1 MRVERSRHAAGNQ
14 CPWTCRRHKLGVTGL
29 AWSPDS
35 ALLASCSLDTDVLI
49 WDAVEGHAVA
59 VLPAHDSFVK
69 GVAWDPVGSYVAS
82 FGEDFTV
89 CIWSTTNWS
98 CVAKVEE
105 NLQHMST
112 RALFCRCGSGW
123 LTHYALQW
131 RLCVCMSCIS
141 YHCIQHWQS
150 SSEAAVLSWASHP
163 ACYALE
169 IQWQYT

>member
-1 MRVERSRHAAGNQ
+1 MLVGRSSGAASNQ

-59 VLPAHDSFVK
+59 VLRAHDSFVK

-82 FGEDFTV
+82 FGEDLTV

-98 CVAKVEE
+98 CVAKVE
-105 NLQHMST
+105 NGLQHMST
-112 RALFCRCGSGW
+112 RALFCRCGSGP
-123 LTHYALQW
+123 LRHVAGASAGLEHVGPASTDTASNTISDDQRLQ
-131 RLCVCMSCIS
+131 
-141 YHCIQHWQS
+141 
-150 SSEAAVLSWASHP
+150 
-163 ACYALE
+163 CYREHHILH
-169 IQWQYT
+169 TMP